1 MSQKSISSF
10 FKPIKAQKRKSE
22 VSENEPDNKI
32 SKVTEREPEP
42 ISPMSDKEKEI
53 RAKIEALFGF
63 FNATYFCW
71 QSLFCNLFPASPLYS
86 CHTKSTNL

>member
-42 ISPMSDKEKEI
+42 ISPISDKEKEI
-53 RAKIEALFGF
+53 RAKIEALFPGLERMHHSWIKGF
-63 FNATYFCW
+63 L
-71 QSLFCNLFPASPLYS
+71 SL
-86 CHTKSTNL
+86 